1 MDCIIHGVTKSQT
14 GLSDFHFHFPPALA
28 GLFLSTPPPGKSL
41 PVRLRLNKHNRNHTD
56 TNTHTHKGIWLSAL
70 SGEPGGLPSMGSHSW
85 TQLKQLSSSSSSSS
99 RQSSDPN
106 RAHCLHPSRLP
117 TPSPYC
123 SQTNLCPNICH
134 HRLVLF
140 VFKLDVNGILL
151 NVL

>member
-1 MDCIIHGVTKSQT
+1 MFAFKNTAQDLTGRPGVKI
-14 GLSDFHFHFPPALA
+14 PPFQYR
-28 GLFLSTPPPGKSL
+28 GSGSNPGRGSKI
-41 PVRLRLNKHNRNHTD
+41 PHA

-70 SGEPGGLPSMGSHSW
+70 SGEPGGLPSMGSHSR
-85 TQLKQLSSSSSSSS
+85 TQLKQLSSSSSSS

-106 RAHCLHPSRLP
+106 RAHFLHPSRLP

-134 HRLVLF
+134 RRLVLL
-140 VFKLDVNGILL
+140 VFKLDVNRILL